1 MQREEGTQKRGV
13 EIKPATSRGG
23 QTNKPCCTEP
33 RRNRKSP
40 FYLKRSACRWAT
52 LSLRVPCIV
61 LLLDKHIQLFVFLVK
76 EFIQAIEDL
85 GKPSAALKK
94 ATFFTQ

>member
-61 LLLDKHIQLFVFLVK
+61 LLLHKHIQLFVFLVK